1 MGTKATLLAVCL
13 TFLFTPNRPA
23 SAAAQTSAPSA
34 AANSHDGARAQSTH
48 VVYLALGD
56 STGAGIGATRGGY
69 VERLFARI
77 RRTRPDS
84 RLVNLCAS
92 AAASG
97 DLLGNQ
103 VERVG
108 AARPTLVTI
117 GVGANDLI
125 RGVKAEKF
133 AQNFEEIVVR
143 LRRQTDA
150 PVIVMS
156 LPDISLAPAVPAY
169 MRESARRHIR
179 SYNERIRE
187 IAGRYDLRV
196 VDLFSRSPEF
206 SARPEFFSE
215 DGLHPSDAG
224 YDFWAQLLW
233 PYVEELVNPDD
244 PVARHGALKR
254 VQPWTPNPRPTRSFP
269 DSASLSRRVTAR

>member
-1 MGTKATLLAVCL
+1 MRTKAALLAVCL
-13 TFLFTPNRPA
+13 TFLVTPNRPA
-23 SAAAQTSAPSA
+23 VAAAQTPAPAA
-34 AANSHDGARAQSTH
+34 AANPDVGARAQSPH

-84 RLVNLCAS
+84 RLVNLCTS

-97 DLLGNQ
+97 DLLDNQ
-103 VERVG
+103 VGRVG
-108 AARPTLVTI
+108 AARPTLVTV

-125 RGVKAEKF
+125 RGVKPEKF

-169 MRESARRHIR
+169 MRDSARRHIHF
-179 SYNERIRE
+179 YNERITG
-187 IAGRYDLRV
+187 IARRYDLRV

-224 YDFWAQLLW
+224 YDFWAELLW
-233 PYVEELVNPDD
+233 TYVGKLVSPDGPDVMKQAAPGGVLQEL
-244 PVARHGALKR
+244 RFR
-254 VQPWTPNPRPTRSFP
+254 
-269 DSASLSRRVTAR
+269 

>member
-1 MGTKATLLAVCL
+1 MRTKATLFAVCL
-13 TFLFTPNRPA
+13 TLLVTLNRPLVT
-23 SAAAQTSAPSA
+23 AAHTSQTSAPAA
-34 AANSHDGARAQSTH
+34 AANSHVGARAQSSH

-56 STGAGIGATRGGY
+56 STGAGIGAARGGY

-103 VERVG
+103 VGRVG
-108 AARPTLVTI
+108 ASRPTLVTI

-125 RGVKAEKF
+125 RGVKPERF
-133 AQNFEEIVVR
+133 AQNFEEIVIR

-169 MRESARRHIR
+169 MRDSTRRHIR
-179 SYNERIRE
+179 SYNERITEVAR
-187 IAGRYDLRV
+187 RHDLRV

-224 YDFWAQLLW
+224 YDFWAELLW
-233 PYVEELVNPDD
+233 PHVEKLVSPDG
-244 PVARHGALKR
+244 PVAGIYSE
-254 VQPWTPNPRPTRSFP
+254 Q
-269 DSASLSRRVTAR
+269 